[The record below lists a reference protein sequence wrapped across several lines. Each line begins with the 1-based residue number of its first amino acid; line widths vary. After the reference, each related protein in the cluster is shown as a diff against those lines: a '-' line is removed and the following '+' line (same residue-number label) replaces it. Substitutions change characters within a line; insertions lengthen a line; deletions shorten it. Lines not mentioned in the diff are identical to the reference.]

1 MKRIKA
7 EISELIDE
15 YNEKIKQ
22 EKEDK
27 YMSSSGELTLIEERI
42 KMYEEFNTKLWNL
55 LLSIR

>member
-1 MKRIKA
+1 MNIMKKLNKKKKDR
-7 EISELIDE
+7 
-15 YNEKIKQ
+15 
-22 EKEDK
+22 